1 MDKVLVWGTGNIYKK
16 YFGKLNDLIKIG
28 EIEILALINDENSPE
43 YINGY
48 KVIRKE
54 NIKNYQFDKII
65 IMAEGSALESIFD
78 DITVLQIESRKI
90 ITLSW
95 FRRKYLNEI
104 SSKNGT
110 PCEEVLALVEKK
122 KREKKSITIAEIG
135 TDIGATAVEVCKLL
149 TTDDVYYCFDFIDK
163 ICEVIA
169 YLEDDEICCH
179 LIGMGNTHRI
189 YDSYCW
195 SLCKLLFEMRDN
207 KVDGLFDIVYLDG
220 AHSFAHDGLACCI
233 LKELLKPDGFI
244 VLDDVYWSYGIS
256 STCNPNVFP
265 AVKGLYTDEQ
275 IHDYQVKRVVN
286 AFMINDVR
294 FEQVYITNGSRS
306 SRAIFKKVS

>member
-65 IMAEGSALESIFD
+65 IMADGSALESIFD

-110 PCEEVLALVEKK
+110 PCEEVLALV
-122 KREKKSITIAEIG
+122 
-135 TDIGATAVEVCKLL
+135 
-149 TTDDVYYCFDFIDK
+149 DDV
-163 ICEVIA
+163 
-169 YLEDDEICCH
+169 
-179 LIGMGNTHRI
+179 
-189 YDSYCW
+189 
-195 SLCKLLFEMRDN
+195 
-207 KVDGLFDIVYLDG
+207 
-220 AHSFAHDGLACCI
+220 
-233 LKELLKPDGFI
+233 
-244 VLDDVYWSYGIS
+244 
-256 STCNPNVFP
+256 
-265 AVKGLYTDEQ
+265 
-275 IHDYQVKRVVN
+275 
-286 AFMINDVR
+286 
-294 FEQVYITNGSRS
+294 
-306 SRAIFKKVS
+306 

>member
-1 MDKVLVWGTGNIYKK
+1 M
-16 YFGKLNDLIKIG
+16 
-28 EIEILALINDENSPE
+28 
-43 YINGY
+43 
-48 KVIRKE
+48 
-54 NIKNYQFDKII
+54 
-65 IMAEGSALESIFD
+65 
-78 DITVLQIESRKI
+78 
-90 ITLSW
+90 
-95 FRRKYLNEI
+95 
-104 SSKNGT
+104 
-110 PCEEVLALVEKK
+110 
-122 KREKKSITIAEIG
+122 
-135 TDIGATAVEVCKLL
+135 
-149 TTDDVYYCFDFIDK
+149 
-163 ICEVIA
+163 
-169 YLEDDEICCH
+169 
-179 LIGMGNTHRI
+179 IGMGNTHRI